1 MEHGKFESVAA
12 EIRKLGY
19 KLESM
24 RFSNGKN
31 NVIIFID
38 EEENQE
44 KPKTEELGSDG
55 GTWDYPSRV

>member
-1 MEHGKFESVAA
+1 MEHGKFGSVAA

-31 NVIIFID
+31 HVIIIID

-44 KPKTEELGSDG
+44 KSKAEELEPG
-55 GTWDYPSRV
+55 GTWNYPSRV